1 MPIQHNNTRISTED
15 PPGAREG
22 FGDMVHPSRQPAGY
36 EFRDDKRGAATL
48 FPSKPSAHD
57 YLEFRLTVPLTSLL
71 HLLPSQQN
79 EALLGSGTLLAPV
92 DHPITYF
99 CLILP
104 TTFHLVSMLQSELA
118 RLHNRLDHL
127 EFGQTAAST
136 LRGHHWRPAW
146 TGDSPDRYSC
156 TLVVPDSV
164 VGHIVGR
171 GGKGLH
177 QAHDVSGAQLRAYAD
192 KALPSERRVSIR
204 GTDQQVGEALI
215 ALGKRLMRKRVRAK
229 KKGLSQGFCTSSCSP
244 SPRSHQNDT
253 AAAGNRAPVFPPLGL
268 GTGAPFHCDRPSQT
282 GKQVKFAPK
291 QSSSAAAYPLPR
303 VPAAA
308 PFPTPMPGM
317 APPPPIFPHAP
328 STPFVPSVAM
338 PTALPSP
345 APSSTAAYGSPMA
358 IDAVT
363 TSGRRRQT
371 ARRGG
376 APAPHLVR
384 TVGDNI
390 YFPGDPEY

>member
-1 MPIQHNNTRISTED
+1 MAT
-15 PPGAREG
+15 
-22 FGDMVHPSRQPAGY
+22 PSEP
-36 EFRDDKRGAATL
+36 
-48 FPSKPSAHD
+48 
-57 YLEFRLTVPLTSLL
+57 
-71 HLLPSQQN
+71 QN
-79 EALLGSGTLLAPV
+79 LYS
-92 DHPITYF
+92 Y
-99 CLILP
+99 CQ
-104 TTFHLVSMLQSELA
+104 MLQSELA
-118 RLHNRLDHL
+118 RLHDRLDHL

-136 LRGHHWRPAW
+136 PRGHHWRPAW
-146 TGDSPDRYSC
+146 TGTSWTSNAPTPAPTPFSIAVGHTTIPLAETHPTAGDSPDRYSC

-229 KKGLSQGFCTSSCSP
+229 KKGP
-244 SPRSHQNDT
+244 SHPSDGASAPPPARPPPVLPPVQADVAAGSHQNDT
-253 AAAGNRAPVFPPLGL
+253 AAAGNRAPVFPPPGL
-268 GTGAPFHCDRPSQT
+268 GTGAPFHRDRPSQT

-303 VPAAA
+303 APAAA
-308 PFPTPMPGM
+308 PFPIPMPGM

-358 IDAVT
+358 IDAIT
-363 TSGRRRQT
+363 TGGRRRQT

-384 TVGDNI
+384 TVGNNI

>member
-1 MPIQHNNTRISTED
+1 MAT
-15 PPGAREG
+15 
-22 FGDMVHPSRQPAGY
+22 PSEP
-36 EFRDDKRGAATL
+36 
-48 FPSKPSAHD
+48 
-57 YLEFRLTVPLTSLL
+57 
-71 HLLPSQQN
+71 QN
-79 EALLGSGTLLAPV
+79 LYS
-92 DHPITYF
+92 Y
-99 CLILP
+99 CQ
-104 TTFHLVSMLQSELA
+104 MLQSELA
-118 RLHNRLDHL
+118 RLHDRLDHL

-136 LRGHHWRPAW
+136 PRGHHWRPAW
-146 TGDSPDRYSC
+146 TGTSWTSNAPTPAPTPFSIAVTPLTD
-156 TLVVPDSV
+156 TLARWWCPTRS
-164 VGHIVGR
+164 
-171 GGKGLH
+171 
-177 QAHDVSGAQLRAYAD
+177 SGISLVAE
-192 KALPSERRVSIR
+192 ALPSERRVSIR

-229 KKGLSQGFCTSSCSP
+229 KKGP
-244 SPRSHQNDT
+244 SHPSDGASAPPPARPPPVLPPVQADVAAGSHQNDT
-253 AAAGNRAPVFPPLGL
+253 AAAGNRAPVFPPPGL
-268 GTGAPFHCDRPSQT
+268 GTGAPFHRDRPSQT

-303 VPAAA
+303 APAAA
-308 PFPTPMPGM
+308 PFPIPMPGM

-363 TSGRRRQT
+363 TGGRRRQT

>member
-1 MPIQHNNTRISTED
+1 MAT
-15 PPGAREG
+15 
-22 FGDMVHPSRQPAGY
+22 PSEP
-36 EFRDDKRGAATL
+36 
-48 FPSKPSAHD
+48 
-57 YLEFRLTVPLTSLL
+57 
-71 HLLPSQQN
+71 QN
-79 EALLGSGTLLAPV
+79 LYS
-92 DHPITYF
+92 Y
-99 CLILP
+99 CQ
-104 TTFHLVSMLQSELA
+104 MLQSELT
-118 RLHNRLDHL
+118 RLHDHLDHL

-136 LRGHHWRPAW
+136 PRGHHWHPAW
-146 TGDSPDRYSC
+146 TGTSWTSTAPTPAPTPFSIAVGHTTIPLAETHPTAGDSPDRYSC
-156 TLVVPDSV
+156 TLVVPDLV

-215 ALGKRLMRKRVRAK
+215 ALGKRLASASCESVFGPRRRA
-229 KKGLSQGFCTSSCSP
+229 GVAAG
-244 SPRSHQNDT
+244 SHQNDT
-253 AAAGNRAPVFPPLGL
+253 AAAGNRAPVFPPPGP
-268 GTGAPFHCDRPSQT
+268 GTGAPSHRDRPSQT
-282 GKQVKFAPK
+282 VKQVKFAPK

-303 VPAAA
+303 APAAA
-308 PFPTPMPGM
+308 PFPNPMPGM

-328 STPFVPSVAM
+328 STPFVPSVVM

-363 TSGRRRQT
+363 TGGRHRQT